1 MTTKKPTTTTKT
13 TTTTKKPT
21 TTTKTTTT
29 TKKPTTTTKTTTTTK
44 KTSTTTKK
52 LTTPTT
58 TTSTP
63 SVFTSKFPEGCGV
76 PVISPNTTGLGRIVG
91 GIPAIEN
98 SWPWQVLIK
107 GKNETSGANWTCGGV
122 ILFENVIKI
131 SWTTISVKLIF
142 FFYNLRFILS
152 GFSLLDTV
160 LVMTPTPRG
169 MFMQG
174 YTMFHN
180 WTHHLYKKEQLNNG
194 FWLVKTF
201 FFFCFRF
208 FFNRSHLNRV

>member
-1 MTTKKPTTTTKT
+1 M
-13 TTTTKKPT
+13 
-21 TTTKTTTT
+21 
-29 TKKPTTTTKTTTTTK
+29 
-44 KTSTTTKK
+44 
-52 LTTPTT
+52 
-58 TTSTP
+58 
-63 SVFTSKFPEGCGV
+63 
-76 PVISPNTTGLGRIVG
+76 G

-160 LVMTPTPRG
+160 LV
-169 MFMQG
+169 
-174 YTMFHN
+174 
-180 WTHHLYKKEQLNNG
+180 EQW
-194 FWLVKTF
+194 FLVIQNIF
-201 FFFCFRF
+201 FFVFVF
-208 FFNRSHLNRV
+208 FLTDRI